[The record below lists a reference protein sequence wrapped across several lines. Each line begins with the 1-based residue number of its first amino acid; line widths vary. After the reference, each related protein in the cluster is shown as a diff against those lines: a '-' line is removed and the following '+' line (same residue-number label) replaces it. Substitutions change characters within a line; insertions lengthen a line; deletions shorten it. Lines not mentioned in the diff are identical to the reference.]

1 MALKGLDIF
10 KLSPKKN
17 CKECGCPTCMAF
29 CMKVAQGALPLDKCP
44 YFDPDAV
51 AKLSE
56 ATAPPMKTI
65 TFGKDHKLGGETVMF
80 RHEKTLVNKNL
91 YSIPVCT
98 CMTEE
103 EVDKKLADMA
113 KIDYE
118 RIGERMYVETIF
130 VRNEG
135 TDAAAYA
142 ALAKK
147 AAAAGR
153 DLILECWDV
162 DCAKAALAGA
172 VLSAAALIGF
182 TVYGMIYDYF
192 DTVVSLT
199 LALGVAGMAAYAL
212 ADKVWSELLNLAA
225 VACITFGMGLFFLN
239 SYPVWADRLNNISMY
254 GSRGTLVPVIALLVL
269 MVAAIVAG
277 IVSCFTQK
285 EGKAK

>member
-1 MALKGLDIF
+1 M
-10 KLSPKKN
+10 S
-17 CKECGCPTCMAF
+17 
-29 CMKVAQGALPLDKCP
+29 
-44 YFDPDAV
+44 
-51 AKLSE
+51 
-56 ATAPPMKTI
+56 KTKS
-65 TFGKDHKLGGETVMF
+65 F
-80 RHEKTLVNKNL
+80 
-91 YSIPVCT
+91 S
-98 CMTEE
+98 
-103 EVDKKLADMA
+103 
-113 KIDYE
+113 
-118 RIGERMYVETIF
+118 
-130 VRNEG
+130 
-135 TDAAAYA
+135 
-142 ALAKK
+142 
-147 AAAAGR
+147 
-153 DLILECWDV
+153 
-162 DCAKAALAGA
+162 AKAALAGA

-212 ADKVWSELLNLAA
+212 ADTVWSELLNLAA